1 MGKYKVGDVVRV
13 REDLVEGEVYYDEDG
28 DRRNDVT
35 SEMMDL
41 AGQEVTIVDETTWGY
56 ELKEDAYKYGWTDEM
71 FAGLASDV
79 KDGENAADEP
89 SVSDE
94 PSVPNKSD
102 ESDNP
107 ESYGVDFDCSEAEED
122 FLEGD
127 FVCTDSNKG
136 QLIARGDV
144 IYVKSGEF
152 RFNGVRF
159 HHVFSVSA
167 IVWALG
173 TRFGVET
180 DFVKL
185 REAR

>member
-13 REDLVEGEVYYDEDG
+13 RKDLVEGRTYYDED
-28 DRRNDVT
+28 RKKRNDVT
-35 SEMMDL
+35 SDMMSL
-41 AGQEVTIVDETTWGY
+41 AGREVTIEDETSWGY
-56 ELKEDAYKYGWTDEM
+56 GLKEDRCGYGWTDDM
-71 FAGLASDV
+71 FVGLASDV
-79 KDGENAADEP
+79 KDGENAAEEP
-89 SVSDE
+89 SVSDN
-94 PSVPNKSD
+94 P
-102 ESDNP
+102 DNP
-107 ESYGVDFDCSEAEED
+107 DPYGDDLDCSEAEED

-127 FVCTDSNKG
+127 FVCTDSNKD

-144 IYVKSGEF
+144 IHVKSGEF

-167 IVWALG
+167 IVWALEM
-173 TRFGVET
+173 RFGVKT